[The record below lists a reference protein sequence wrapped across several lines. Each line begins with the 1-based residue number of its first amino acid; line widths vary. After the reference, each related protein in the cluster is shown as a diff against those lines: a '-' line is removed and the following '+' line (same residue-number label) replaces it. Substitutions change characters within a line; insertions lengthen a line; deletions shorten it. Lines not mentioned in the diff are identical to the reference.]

1 MSDVVLCR
9 RFPFPD
15 VNDLVADGC
24 PDGITLRWL
33 ASDASP
39 ATARSALVGVDV
51 LLGAW
56 VTGWPFAAGDFR
68 AGLKLVQLLSSG
80 YEAVDVA
87 ALAAAGV
94 PVANI
99 GTANA
104 STVAEHAMALILALL
119 RQLPAQI
126 DLVRCGGW
134 RPAPPARE
142 LRGRT
147 VGIVGMGGI
156 GREIARR
163 ALAFDTTVRYT
174 TRSRLGAGVEAGLGV
189 TWAPL
194 GELLASSDVVCL
206 AVPVTPETTGLIGA
220 AELAKMRPSAVLVN
234 VSRGAVVDEPALV
247 AALADGVLAGAGL
260 DVLADE
266 PPAPDNPL
274 LAMPNVVVTPH
285 QAGLSPDAWPRIVT
299 LAWRNVVSAL
309 AGGEIAHRIA

>member
-1 MSDVVLCR
+1 MPDVVLCR

-15 VNDLVADGC
+15 VNDLVAAGC

-33 ASDASP
+33 ANDATP
-39 ATARSALVGVDV
+39 AAARAALTGVDV

-68 AGLKLVQLLSSG
+68 GGLKLVQLLSSG
-80 YEAVDVA
+80 YESVDMA
-87 ALAAAGV
+87 ALAAVGI

-104 STVAEHAMALILALL
+104 STVAEHALALILALL
-119 RQLPAQI
+119 RRLPAQV
-126 DLVRCGGW
+126 DLVRGGGW
-134 RPAPPARE
+134 RPAPPASE

-147 VGIVGMGGI
+147 VGIVGLGGI

-163 ALAFDTTVRYT
+163 AVAFDTTVRYT
-174 TRSRLGAGVEAGLGV
+174 SRHRQPAAEAELGV

-194 GELLASSDVVCL
+194 GELLATSDVVCL

-220 AELAKMRPSAVLVN
+220 AELGLLRPSAVLVN
-234 VSRGAVVDEPALV
+234 VSRGALVDEPALA
-247 AALADGVLAGAGL
+247 AALASGAIAGAGL
-260 DVLADE
+260 DVLAVE

-274 LAMPNVVVTPH
+274 LAMPNVLVTPH

-299 LAWRNVVSAL
+299 LAWSNVVSAL
-309 AGGEIAHRIA
+309 AGGDIAHRIA